1 MSDDLETA
9 QNNGQAAI
17 GSLQTYCI
25 RAINSVGCDNGAY
38 KSNPTCASI
47 TISWESSISG
57 LVRAPDTAGKAPI
70 KDVTITWYFVDYP
83 EINGQGTTNADGAFV
98 ELFTS
103 QLKLNIKSSVITG
116 PQQVV
121 VSVSKTSGGIPH
133 QFTCNLLPCDSQIIT
148 LNNLAFD
155 TFVEFV
161 DISTVTLAGTV
172 TIANTAAYNG
182 DTGFGCP
189 LKGVMVC
196 AVDHY
201 VGHEN
206 IACTSTDAFGTYRIP
221 VAIGLNI
228 EMVLSIQGGNHTF
241 SRVSDPI
248 IDQRALLGIGYTPPL
263 QVGVPVEYFLVP
275 THSLSNLNY
284 EDTTTVNVAIQ
295 VAGGL
300 CNRALGDSIVY
311 VTSHFCPKYKNPLTL
326 QTYQTIFPLP
336 AQQLVVSFGAMMTD
350 NVNFNLEVLR
360 YLKAAQNNTAS
371 INLVNNTNMS
381 QDPFT
386 VVRFEYHPAPT
397 LTLQIPGTT
406 VPSCTDP
413 KAVAIPVAKSVTP
426 SNVTIY
432 VTEQFPGVAACDWV
446 EGNILV
452 TSFLGE
458 LGGPNEIWSACRETA
473 CNVSII
479 TDSLID
485 SDNNTIKANA
495 RSVVSLLIGYPVLFP
510 PFTKSLYARMST
522 VGHKDVLQVT

>member
-1 MSDDLETA
+1 VSDDLETA

-103 QLKLNIKSSVITG
+103 QLKLNINSSVITG

-248 IDQRALLGIGYTPPL
+248 IDQSAL
-263 QVGVPVEYFLVP
+263 
-275 THSLSNLNY
+275 
-284 EDTTTVNVAIQ
+284 
-295 VAGGL
+295 
-300 CNRALGDSIVY
+300 
-311 VTSHFCPKYKNPLTL
+311 
-326 QTYQTIFPLP
+326 
-336 AQQLVVSFGAMMTD
+336 
-350 NVNFNLEVLR
+350 
-360 YLKAAQNNTAS
+360 
-371 INLVNNTNMS
+371 
-381 QDPFT
+381 
-386 VVRFEYHPAPT
+386 
-397 LTLQIPGTT
+397 
-406 VPSCTDP
+406 
-413 KAVAIPVAKSVTP
+413 
-426 SNVTIY
+426 
-432 VTEQFPGVAACDWV
+432 
-446 EGNILV
+446 
-452 TSFLGE
+452 
-458 LGGPNEIWSACRETA
+458 
-473 CNVSII
+473 
-479 TDSLID
+479 
-485 SDNNTIKANA
+485 
-495 RSVVSLLIGYPVLFP
+495 
-510 PFTKSLYARMST
+510 
-522 VGHKDVLQVT
+522 